1 MEDIINLNTA
11 ERDELT
17 NLPGIGPAMADRI
30 IAGRPYEAIDDLRS
44 VSGVG
49 TALFERLQPLL
60 TLAEPAESEEVI
72 YLGTETSSQP
82 DTDQD
87 ETPVESEK
95 EIDIEP
101 AEITPEDEISME
113 TAEVEEDEVPE
124 EGEVIPKDKA
134 IIAVEDEET
143 EKEPPA
149 KTPKP
154 VTWGQA
160 FLLAA
165 VCSFVAF
172 IFAVLLSLGII
183 GSINNGLTYAS
194 TDQVQH
200 LSRQIGGLES
210 QIGALLEDIEGLRA
224 RIDNLESMTARI
236 DDLEIRADEL
246 AAEMAITVGIVEEM
260 NAQIAEIV
268 DSTNRFQTFLNGL
281 GELMDTLFVEP
292 QEAP

>member
-1 MEDIINLNTA
+1 MEDVINLNTA

-17 NLPGIGPAMADRI
+17 RLPGIGQAMADRI
-30 IAGRPYEAIDDLRS
+30 VAGRPYETIDDLRR

-60 TLAEPAESEEVI
+60 TLAEPAASEEVI
-72 YLGTETSSQP
+72 YLGKETSPQP

-87 ETPVESEK
+87 EIPDEAEQ
-95 EIDIEP
+95 EIEVEP
-101 AEITPEDEISME
+101 AELPPEDETTME
-113 TAEVEEDEVPE
+113 TADVEEGEVPE

-134 IIAVEDEET
+134 IIPVEEE
-143 EKEPPA
+143 EAKKEPPA

-165 VCSFVAF
+165 VCGFMAF

-183 GSINNGLTYAS
+183 GSINNGLNYAS
-194 TDQVQH
+194 TDQVQQ
-200 LSRQIGGLES
+200 LSRQMDGLES
-210 QIGALLEDIEGLRA
+210 QIGALLENIDGLRT

-236 DDLEIRADEL
+236 DDLEIRAEEL
-246 AAEMAITVGIVEEM
+246 AADMAITVGMVEEM

-281 GELMDTLFVEP
+281 GELMDTLIVEP

>member
-1 MEDIINLNTA
+1 
-11 ERDELT
+11 
-17 NLPGIGPAMADRI
+17 
-30 IAGRPYEAIDDLRS
+30 
-44 VSGVG
+44 
-49 TALFERLQPLL
+49 
-60 TLAEPAESEEVI
+60 
-72 YLGTETSSQP
+72 
-82 DTDQD
+82 
-87 ETPVESEK
+87 
-95 EIDIEP
+95 
-101 AEITPEDEISME
+101 ME